1 MTFKEWYILE
11 NKKQARDL
19 VATARLKPE
28 ELTSLLAADPT
39 SQKKYVGW
47 MAKQWS
53 NKSITDMDKLIN
65 TVKKFNSFAE
75 RKKTLKTDINQYA
88 TFNDLKKEV
97 EKLNLTGDNI
107 SVGELERDFLDFT
120 RENKGLI
127 IMMPQTH
134 EASRKLGLSTFAYRD
149 CKDEKGNIKNKDSAW
164 CTTYAAPDHFNDYYY
179 KQDVSFLYIKVNDSP
194 KGQLIKTN
202 LKDKNF
208 ADKYTVVAI
217 AVRPDGKMVAYDAED
232 SRFTGNILN
241 NYLKIIGINLQKNP
255 ADGNLTLTYIP

>member
-1 MTFKEWYILE
+1 MTFREWYILE
-11 NKKQARDL
+11 NKKQAQQL
-19 VATARLKPE
+19 VDAARLKPE
-28 ELTSLLAADPT
+28 ELASLLAADPT
-39 SQKKYVGW
+39 PQKKYVGW

-53 NKSITDMDKLIN
+53 NGSIKDMDILRN
-65 TVKKFNSFAE
+65 TVEEFNTFAE
-75 RKKTLKTDINQYA
+75 RGKTLKKDINQYT

-107 SVGELERDFLDFT
+107 SAGELEKDFVDLT

-127 IMMPQTH
+127 IMMPETH

-164 CTTYAAPDHFNDYYY
+164 CTTYAAPDNFNNYYY
-179 KQDVSFLYIKVNDSP
+179 IQDVSFLYIKVNDSS

-202 LKDKNF
+202 LKDANF

-217 AVRPDGKMVAYDAED
+217 AVLPDGKMEAYDAED
-232 SRFTGNILN
+232 SKFTGDILN
-241 NYLKIIGINLQKNP
+241 NYLKIIGINLQKNSN
-255 ADGNLTLTYIP
+255 GNLVLKYIT